1 VVAGLNYDMDIA
13 ITEILKK
20 HEKLEES
27 HARIAEL
34 EAQLEGM
41 EPPEVEVPI
50 SNLSPPRK

>member
-1 VVAGLNYDMDIA
+1 VVAGLNSDMNSA
-13 ITEILKK
+13 TLEILKM
-20 HEKLEES
+20 HEKLEEA

-50 SNLSPPRK
+50 SALSPPRK